1 MHQADIKFH
10 ATDSSQPHSMNN
22 DSTPRKVALFGVFGV
37 GNLGNECTL
46 QAMIGNLRDRLPEAQ
61 ITCICSGPDVVQS
74 TYGVPAIPI
83 REVFFARQPN
93 DSRRA
98 LRILRKI
105 FVAIP
110 SELYRWFKIAKVLRR
125 QDMLVMTGTGMLG
138 DFGIGPFD
146 LHYDIL
152 RWSILAR
159 LCGCKVL
166 FVSVGAGPIRNRLS
180 RWFVTTALAFANY
193 RSYRDDFSKNYLKS
207 VGFHANGDAVYPDL
221 AFSLSFPRDGTSQ
234 STDRKDAV
242 VGLGIMTYFNR
253 RHSSEG
259 GEGTYKGYIDK
270 LAAFATWLVRHGYN
284 VRLLIGDAAYDG
296 RVRQDLKAQ
305 LDTSGLREDELQKI
319 LDEPAASADDVL
331 AQIADSDIVVA
342 SRFHNVLLALM
353 LGKPVL
359 AISYHEKVDALLAGV
374 GLQQFRQDIEHI
386 DLEQL
391 VLRFLE
397 LEENIE
403 PLKLQIETK
412 TKGYRRALTKQYD
425 HIIRQV

>member
-1 MHQADIKFH
+1 MDQADIKTR
-10 ATDSSQPHSMNN
+10 ATDSSQPHSTNN
-22 DSTPRKVALFGVFGV
+22 DPTFRKVALFGVFGV

-46 QAMIGNLRDRLPEAQ
+46 QAMIDNLRDRLPEAQ
-61 ITCICSGPDVVQS
+61 ITCICSGPEVVQA

-93 DSRRA
+93 DKGRA

-110 SELYRWFKIAKVLRR
+110 SELYRWYKIAKVLRR
-125 QDMLVMTGTGMLG
+125 HDMLVMTGTGMLG

-159 LCGCKVL
+159 FCGCKVL

-180 RWFVTTALAFANY
+180 RWFVKTALAFANY

-221 AFSLSFPRDGTSQ
+221 AFSLSFPPDGASRNRE
-234 STDRKDAV
+234 RKDTV

-253 RHSSEG
+253 LHSSEG
-259 GEGTYKGYIDK
+259 SDGTYRGYIEK
-270 LAAFATWLVRHGYN
+270 LGAFVTWLVRHGYN

-296 RVRQDLKAQ
+296 RVRQDLKTQ
-305 LDTSGLREDELQKI
+305 LDASGLKEHELQRI
-319 LDEPAASADDVL
+319 VDEPAVSTDDVL
-331 AQIADSDIVVA
+331 SQIADTDMVVA

-353 LGKPVL
+353 LGKPAM
-359 AISYHEKVDALLAGV
+359 AISYHQKVDALLAGM

-386 DLEQL
+386 DLQQL
-391 VLRFLE
+391 VLQFIE
-397 LEENIE
+397 LEKNIE
-403 PLKLQIETK
+403 PLKLQIEAETK
-412 TKGYRRALTKQYD
+412 AYRQALTEQYD
-425 HIIRQV
+425 RIIRQV

>member
-22 DSTPRKVALFGVFGV
+22 DSMPRKVALFGVFGV

-83 REVFFARQPN
+83 REVFVARQPN

-391 VLRFLE
+391 VLKFLE
-397 LEENIE
+397 LEANIE
-403 PLKLQIETK
+403 PLKLQIETE